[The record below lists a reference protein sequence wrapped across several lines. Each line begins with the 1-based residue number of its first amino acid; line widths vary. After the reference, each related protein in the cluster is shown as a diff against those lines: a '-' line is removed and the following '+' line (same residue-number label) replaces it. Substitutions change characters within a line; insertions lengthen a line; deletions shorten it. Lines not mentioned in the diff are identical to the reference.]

1 VIAMLG
7 RKTFTQDE
15 RDSARADADRQLA
28 AYRAMAAAANGSEQA
43 LNALE
48 PVYFNTALL
57 ALDRRFVH
65 RVRLV
70 AGKDGTP
77 VNEVEL
83 LTDALMNN
91 DGVFRG
97 NTVIKYKPAES
108 VLGLE
113 EGDAI
118 ALRADQFAQLAD
130 AFLAEID
137 QKFGE

>member
-1 VIAMLG
+1 MLG

-15 RDSARADADRQLA
+15 RDGARADADRQLA
-28 AYRAMAAAANGSEQA
+28 AYRAIAAAANGSEEA
-43 LNALE
+43 LDTLE
-48 PVYFNTALL
+48 PVYFNAALL

-97 NTVIKYKPAES
+97 NAVIRYKPADS

-113 EGDAI
+113 DGDPI
-118 ALRADQFAQLAD
+118 ALSADQFARLAD

-137 QKFGE
+137 EKFGE

>member
-1 VIAMLG
+1 MLG

-15 RDSARADADRQLA
+15 RDSARADVDRQLA
-28 AYRAMAAAANGSEQA
+28 AYRAMAAAANGSAEPA
-43 LNALE
+43 LGALE
-48 PVYFNTALL
+48 PLYFNTALL

-83 LTDALMNN
+83 LADALMNN

-97 NTVIKYKPAES
+97 NTVIKYTPAES

-118 ALRADQFAQLAD
+118 ALSADQFAQLAD
-130 AFLAEID
+130 AFLAEIG

>member
-1 VIAMLG
+1 MLG

-15 RDSARADADRQLA
+15 RDSASADVDRQLA
-28 AYRAMAAAANGSEQA
+28 AYRSAANGSADSA
-43 LNALE
+43 LGELE
-48 PVYFNTALL
+48 PVYFNAALL

-97 NTVIKYKPAES
+97 NTVIKYKPGES
-108 VLGLE
+108 VLGLD
-113 EGDAI
+113 EGDRI
-118 ALRADQFAQLAD
+118 ALSADQFAQLAE